1 MKSILARLQA
11 LERLKPALV
20 TVTSYSNRKQT
31 VVEPLESFNLAA
43 NIKGVTFTVPENKPM
58 ENLLRAVADAMA
70 DE

>member
-11 LERLKPALV
+11 LERLKPSLV
-20 TVTSYSNRKQT
+20 TVTYSNRKQT
-31 VVEPLESFNLAA
+31 VVEPLEAFNLAA

>member
-20 TVTSYSNRKQT
+20 TVTYSNRKQT
-31 VVEPLESFNLAA
+31 VVEPLEAFNLAA